1 MSDLTQDHS
10 KSSKS
15 SASTQHAGGAPS
27 DALFTLRHKSSGAAE
42 IIRRPSI
49 SFWMDAWL
57 RLKKN
62 KIAVASGVYVIALIL
77 VAAIGPE
84 VIHYNYEE
92 QEVWNLHQ
100 PPGGGQIAVVTS
112 DDQYSYTPVV
122 AEAVPTEAAPI
133 DAAAT
138 TEVSY
143 DAPEAPAS
151 VELVG
156 DALTTGIVIKWAQV
170 SGADGYRLYRSTE
183 ADTDGVPMTD
193 TDAVTLSYQ
202 DLESLMAGQTYYY
215 KVFSFN
221 AMGDSAVGTTLEVT
235 PKLAITLLDA
245 QKFAPDA
252 EVGSEVTTPSHYLG
266 TDYLGRDL
274 LARLLTGARISL
286 FIGLV
291 APLIY
296 IFIGIVYGCV
306 SGYFGG
312 FIDNVMMRIADII
325 TTIPDLLAVIMLQVF
340 LGSGVTTLV
349 IALVMVTWA
358 TSARQIRGEVLR
370 LRESEFVYAARV
382 LGTPTYR
389 IILRHLL
396 PNTTGTILVLFTLAI
411 PQAIFSEAFL
421 SFIGLGIKPP
431 MASWGTVVREGAKF
445 FKSYPHEV
453 FIPAVLISVT
463 MFAFNRLGDG
473 MRDALDPRLRGA
485 E

>member
-1 MSDLTQDHS
+1 MSDLTQEHS
-10 KSSKS
+10 NQAKSK
-15 SASTQHAGGAPS
+15 ATVARVDVPS
-27 DALFTLRHKSSGAAE
+27 DALFTLRSKTSGAAE
-42 IIRRPSI
+42 IIRRPSV

-62 KIAVASGVYVIALIL
+62 KIAVASGIYVITLIL

-100 PPGGGQIAVVTS
+100 PPGNGQIAVVTG
-112 DDQYSYTPVV
+112 DNQYDYVPVV
-122 AEAVPTEAAPI
+122 VEASTAAADSDAAP
-133 DAAAT
+133 A
-138 TEVSY
+138 EVSY
-143 DAPEAPAS
+143 EAPEAPVS

-156 DALTTGIVIKWAQV
+156 EALTTGIVIKWAQV
-170 SGADGYRLYRSTE
+170 TGADGYRVYRSTE

-202 DLESLMAGQTYYY
+202 DLESLMAGHTYYY

-235 PKLAITLLDA
+235 PKLAISLLDA

-252 EVGSEVTTPSHYLG
+252 TVGSQVTTPSHYLG

-312 FIDNVMMRIADII
+312 FIDNIMMRIADII

-340 LGSGVTTLV
+340 LGSGVATLV